1 MKKREELEAL
11 ADLDLYSAYMLGY
24 DDRKDDLRDTITK
37 KVTDKSAET
46 TKMRKVLNF
55 FSMMRR
61 LIISTMFIWTGI
73 HAAILLNID
82 REELGIIRKKKI
94 EKFKSERSL
103 RKAKKKSE
111 KLREKARRY
120 RIEADNIEMR
130 CGSDI
135 KKRI

>member
-1 MKKREELEAL
+1 MKKREELGTL

-61 LIISTMFIWTGI
+61 PIISTMFIWTGI

-120 RIEADNIEMR
+120 RIEADNIEMSY
-130 CGSDI
+130 GSDI
-135 KKRI
+135 KRRM